1 MPYIDD
7 FLNSIT
13 MYRLVLWGLAALAA
27 LAVALGFFGLIAYS
41 GLGLLLS
48 AAVLFCACWS
58 ANYLFALLLNAPRN
72 SESAYI
78 TGLILFFV
86 LAPVAGASDVW
97 WLALAGAIAMA
108 SKYVL
113 AIRKKHIFNP
123 AAVSAV
129 ILSLLGSTAAIWWI
143 GTPAMLPGALVL
155 GLLVVRKIRRFD
167 LFWSF
172 IVAAVIASSIYDWS
186 IGTAIP
192 GALLQMVMSWPL
204 VFFAAIMLTEP
215 LTTPPARPMRL
226 AYGALVGILFAL
238 PFHFGIVYASPAL
251 ALVLGNIFSYAVSP
265 KQKIFLRF
273 ASKTQL
279 SANVYEFAFTQSGAL
294 AFVPGQYLE
303 WTLPHRKPDTRG
315 NRRYFTIASAPQD
328 REIKLGV
335 RVSERSSSF
344 KKALMEL
351 HEGVVLSA
359 TALAGEFTLPKEASR
374 KLVFMAGGVGITPF
388 ASMLRHLMAGG
399 EKRDIVLVYA
409 ASNEKDFA
417 YHDLI
422 DAAQAK
428 LGLRAVYVAGTMVT
442 EDLVRKEVPDY
453 AERMFYLSGPNAMVR
468 AYRRMLLGLS
478 VHRGRIKTD
487 YFPGF

>member
-1 MPYIDD
+1 
-7 FLNSIT
+7 
-13 MYRLVLWGLAALAA
+13 MYRLVLWGPGGARGARGSARLLRPHRIQRPRAPA
-27 LAVALGFFGLIAYS
+27 FRS
-41 GLGLLLS
+41 GPLLRVLERELS
-48 AAVLFCACWS
+48 LRPPPQRA
-58 ANYLFALLLNAPRN
+58 RN

-294 AFVPGQYLE
+294 AFRAGAVS
-303 WTLPHRKPDTRG
+303 RVD
-315 NRRYFTIASAPQD
+315 AAAPQARHARQPALFHHRLRSPGTGD
-328 REIKLGV
+328 KARRARE
-335 RVSERSSSF
+335 
-344 KKALMEL
+344 
-351 HEGVVLSA
+351 
-359 TALAGEFTLPKEASR
+359 
-374 KLVFMAGGVGITPF
+374 
-388 ASMLRHLMAGG
+388 
-399 EKRDIVLVYA
+399 
-409 ASNEKDFA
+409 
-417 YHDLI
+417 
-422 DAAQAK
+422 
-428 LGLRAVYVAGTMVT
+428 RAV
-442 EDLVRKEVPDY
+442 EQ
-453 AERMFYLSGPNAMVR
+453 F
-468 AYRRMLLGLS
+468 
-478 VHRGRIKTD
+478 
-487 YFPGF
+487 